1 MKPKGVLVVLVVLVS
16 DVIDKYYEK
25 LIIFDNSVR
34 DLNPEPREK
43 SPARAGYTTLS
54 MTFGPR

>member
-16 DVIDKYYEK
+16 DIIDKYYEK
-25 LIIFDNSVR
+25 LIIFGNSAR

-43 SPARAGYTTLS
+43 SLARAALHHTIYD
-54 MTFGPR
+54 F

>member
-1 MKPKGVLVVLVVLVS
+1 MTWMKPKEVMVVLVVLVS

-25 LIIFDNSVR
+25 LIIFGNSAR

-43 SPARAGYTTLS
+43 SPARAALHHTIYD
-54 MTFGPR
+54 F